1 LAQVRLPSKVRHK
14 LRPRQI
20 NLRLNR
26 PQRIRLPSKKRSSKV
41 AVKVK
46 VVKVKAVK
54 AKAAVAVKVD
64 LDSVAVAA
72 AVVVEGWVHS
82 VNL

>member
-1 LAQVRLPSKVRHK
+1 MRLPSKVRHK
-14 LRPRQI
+14 LRPRQMTI
-20 NLRLNR
+20 ARSKLQN
-26 PQRIRLPSKKRSSKV
+26 KKRSCKV

-46 VVKVKAVK
+46 AVKVKVPK
-54 AKAAVAVKVD
+54 VVKAAVAAKVD
-64 LDSVAVAA
+64 LDSVAVVADKVA

>member
-1 LAQVRLPSKVRHK
+1 MTIVRSK
-14 LRPRQI
+14 LQ
-20 NLRLNR
+20 N
-26 PQRIRLPSKKRSSKV
+26 KKPSSKV

-46 VVKVKAVK
+46 AVKVKVPK
-54 AKAAVAVKVD
+54 VAKAAVAAKVD
-64 LDSVAVAA
+64 LDSVAVVVADKVA

>member
-1 LAQVRLPSKVRHK
+1 MR
-14 LRPRQI
+14 
-20 NLRLNR
+20 
-26 PQRIRLPSKKRSSKV
+26 SKKRSSKV

-46 VVKVKAVK
+46 AVKVKVAKAKAAKVK
-54 AKAAVAVKVD
+54 AAKAAVAAKVD
-64 LDSVAVAA
+64 LDSVAVVADKVA

>member
-1 LAQVRLPSKVRHK
+1 MRLPSKVRHK
-14 LRPRQI
+14 LRPRQMTI
-20 NLRLNR
+20 ARSKLQN
-26 PQRIRLPSKKRSSKV
+26 KKRSSKV

-46 VVKVKAVK
+46 VPKV
-54 AKAAVAVKVD
+54 AKAAVAAKVD
-64 LDSVAVAA
+64 LDSVAVVADKVA

>member
-1 LAQVRLPSKVRHK
+1 MTIARSK
-14 LRPRQI
+14 LQ
-20 NLRLNR
+20 N
-26 PQRIRLPSKKRSSKV
+26 KKRSSKV

-46 VVKVKAVK
+46 AVKVKVPK
-54 AKAAVAVKVD
+54 VAKAAVAAKVD
-64 LDSVAVAA
+64 LDSVAVVADKVA